1 MERYAS
7 VHNPS
12 SSSSKFQ
19 EKKAKFGLKT
29 PRNVSIP
36 DTRSNMKQELE
47 EMCIK
52 GATGPKKAMFS
63 SATSWKN
70 KGDLARINNLKN
82 DNMKAKTSLTFS
94 PDVINGEKREK
105 NLKVNGHDKEND
117 TSKVP
122 SFDQENGEDGEEEED
137 GNSYVVRETMSDNGR
152 KSVTQAS

>member
-1 MERYAS
+1 
-7 VHNPS
+7 
-12 SSSSKFQ
+12 
-19 EKKAKFGLKT
+19 
-29 PRNVSIP
+29 
-36 DTRSNMKQELE
+36 
-47 EMCIK
+47 
-52 GATGPKKAMFS
+52 MFS

-82 DNMKAKTSLTFS
+82 YNMKAKTSLTFS

-117 TSKVP
+117 TSKIP

-137 GNSYVVRETMSDNGR
+137 GNSYVVGETMSDNGR